1 MISGENLTFCAADSN
16 MYIGRIHPLIYC
28 SSFFFPHS
36 ALNFRNSHPCINLHF
51 YRISLIYAWR
61 AERVVLKNV
70 RMFFLSGILEEMVIQ
85 SCFYH
90 AIEKRR
96 KSWKKVGKEK
106 GWDGR
111 SRQWR
116 WERAKEGQDDE
127 EDDWG
132 EETRWRGRGRALENF
147 QIFWESVTIFC
158 SITNC
163 PVYPCE

>member
-36 ALNFRNSHPCINLHF
+36 AFNFRNSHPCINLHF

-70 RMFFLSGILEEMVIQ
+70 RMFFLSGLLEEMVIQ

-116 WERAKEGQDDE
+116 WVPD
-127 EDDWG
+127 
-132 EETRWRGRGRALENF
+132 
-147 QIFWESVTIFC
+147 FC
-158 SITNC
+158 SVWRENSAITHC
-163 PVYPCE
+163 FARIVPKGTSCRISGIE

>member
-16 MYIGRIHPLIYC
+16 MYIDHIHPLIYC

-36 ALNFRNSHPCINLHF
+36 AFNFRNSHPCINLHF

-96 KSWKKVGKEK
+96 KKVGKEK
-106 GWDGR
+106 G
-111 SRQWR
+111 
-116 WERAKEGQDDE
+116 
-127 EDDWG
+127 
-132 EETRWRGRGRALENF
+132 
-147 QIFWESVTIFC
+147 
-158 SITNC
+158 
-163 PVYPCE
+163 